1 MIRTLPLIALVA
13 LALLGADASGA
24 KPLTNDD
31 LHGTWGLDEKAATK
45 EQATAVAAAKAV
57 ESFGIVLTTR
67 IARVVFETDGMVAGM
82 WRLDDAT
89 ATTAT
94 LVVQPR
100 GGQERRY
107 ALTIAGDR
115 MTVAEA
121 PGGLP
126 LIRAKR

>member
-1 MIRTLPLIALVA
+1 MIRTLPLIVIAVA
-13 LALLGADASGA
+13 LFSGHAAGAQ
-24 KPLTNDD
+24 PLTNDD
-31 LHGTWGLDEKAATK
+31 LHGTWTLDEKAATK
-45 EQATAVAAAKAV
+45 DQAAAVAAAKAV

-100 GGQERRY
+100 GGEERRY
-107 ALTIAGDR
+107 ALTIDGER